1 MEGEAGV
8 HDNSENLR
16 TKFKFEGSVADF
28 DIERGVNIDVTDIVV
43 GGEIG
48 AFP

>member
-8 HDNSENLR
+8 HNSSDNLR
-16 TKFKFEGSVADF
+16 TIVES
-28 DIERGVNIDVTDIVV
+28 GVNIDVTDIVV